1 MNWLKIETIR
11 GQLIFLTVIL
21 LIGFIVIGTTYNKL
35 SSIKEETLQQS
46 RFLSQFQLKI
56 KEAHIALSRAQGL
69 ETRFKLHKTLTLVKQ
84 HQSSVKQIRQILEVL
99 KRKSPD
105 SNGFKLLSKLDQAL
119 TQYHIAFKKLVVA
132 TKEIGFTS
140 DSGLLGNLNR
150 SAVNIERVIR
160 SIGNSSLSISLLNI
174 RHREKNYLL
183 NSNYR
188 NLTQLK
194 QSMAHFNRKVLTIK
208 LPLLIKTR
216 IAYDIKQ
223 YENSVKEI
231 LFAREDERHDTKSL
245 AQKAFHMG
253 AQFDKVLSYI
263 NTFTDRKNLS
273 FSQRSSVINLIFLV
287 VLIGISIL
295 ISVMFVMLTR
305 KIARSLKTIKTT
317 IDSISAGDYSARTHL
332 SNKDELGDL
341 GRSFDSMVQD
351 RVSSLAK
358 IEKENNQLNDSIIN
372 LLEAVSSLSDK
383 DLTVQVPVAEDVT
396 GAIGDAINLLASA
409 TGAVLNNIQTSAEQ
423 VDQTSV
429 AVQEQ
434 CIHVSRMADSGRK
447 VLDHTVSRLEQSAI
461 TMNDIAERSKK
472 CDTVAAQASNSTADA
487 LGAVNNAVDGMIEI
501 REIISETE
509 KRIKRLGER
518 SQEINSIVEII
529 NVVAE
534 RTHVLALNASMQA
547 AAAGEAGR
555 GFAVV
560 ADEVQRLAENS
571 RSATLQISDL
581 VNSIQSETSETMI
594 TMNRAIS
601 HVVSGSKLAEEAGKK
616 MAATQEITAELISSV
631 TEISKRSIQQ
641 AKISNDIRD
650 RASLIKKST
659 EETSLALRNQMSH
672 SNNLVDYASTMLES
686 VRQFKLPNRTVS
698 PLRISKTSVEH
709 LRLLN

>member
-11 GQLIFLTVIL
+11 GQLIFLTVVL
-21 LIGFIVIGTTYNKL
+21 LIGFVVIGTTYNKL
-35 SSIKEETLQQS
+35 STIKEETLQQS

-56 KEAHIALSRAQGL
+56 KEAHIALSKARGV
-69 ETRFKLHKTLTLVKQ
+69 ETSFKLNKTVKLVKQ
-84 HQSSVKQIRQILEVL
+84 HQSSIKRIRLILKDL
-99 KRKSPD
+99 KSESPD
-105 SNGFKLLSKLDQAL
+105 NKGSQLLAKLSTAL
-119 TQYHIAFKKLVVA
+119 RQYNIAFKKLVVA

-150 SAVNIERVIR
+150 SAINIERVIR
-160 SIGNSSLSISLLNI
+160 SIGNSSLTISLLNI
-174 RHREKNYLL
+174 RRKEKNYLL

-188 NLTQLK
+188 NLSQLK
-194 QSMAHFNRKVLTIK
+194 QSMTLFNKKISTIK
-208 LPLLIKTR
+208 LPILIKTR
-216 IAYDIKQ
+216 IIYDIKQ
-223 YENSVKEI
+223 YESSVKEI

-245 AQKAFHMG
+245 NQKAVTMG
-253 AQFDKVLSYI
+253 IQFNKVLGYI
-263 NTFTDRKNLS
+263 NTFTDRKNLA
-273 FSQRSSVINLIFLV
+273 FSRRSSITNLIFLV

-305 KIARSLKTIKTT
+305 KIASSLKIIKKT
-317 IDSISAGDYSARTHL
+317 IDAISDGDYNARTHL
-332 SNKDELGDL
+332 SSNDELGIL
-341 GRSFDSMVQD
+341 GRSFDGMVQD

-358 IEKENNQLNDSIIN
+358 IEKENNQLNDSVIN

-396 GAIGDAINLLASA
+396 GAVGDAINLLATE
-409 TGAVLNNIQTSAEQ
+409 TGSVLNNIQTSAEQ
-423 VDQTSV
+423 VDQTAV

-434 CIHVSRMADSGRK
+434 CVHVSRMADSGRK

-472 CDTVAAQASNSTADA
+472 CDTVAAHASDSTAEA
-487 LGAVNNAVDGMIEI
+487 LGAVNNAVDGMVEI

-571 RSATLQISDL
+571 RTATLQISDL

-594 TMNRAIS
+594 TMNKAIS
-601 HVVSGSKLAEEAGKK
+601 HVVSGSKLAEEAGRK
-616 MAATQEITAELISSV
+616 MAATQEITTELILSV

-659 EETSLALRNQMSH
+659 EETSMALHNQMSH

-686 VRQFKLPNRTVS
+686 VRQFKLPSRTVS
-698 PLRISKTSVEH
+698 PLRMAKPSVEH